1 MLKRNFNKYLIN
13 SLKNFKKTPSK
24 LKKDK
29 EYTYIDET
37 PTLNEF
43 KLLYLKNRK
52 KTTTSF

>member
-13 SLKNFKKTPSK
+13 SPKNFKKTPSK

-52 KTTTSF
+52 KNNSF